1 MSNTNTINDG
11 FPSLIL
17 SKTKEFYLRL
27 DRYWVLYPALTIV
40 FNLYFL
46 VELSNLTFL
55 VLGSGLSDSGFSFFT
70 MLSLWLIGVAQLAN
84 ILICVALFKAL
95 KGQKALGINLAALSL
110 ILALISGSWLLM
122 IIGGLVFS
130 SKPFS
135 GAAFDWSPEWYK
147 KYIIFLGG
155 LNL

>member
-1 MSNTNTINDG
+1 
-11 FPSLIL
+11 
-17 SKTKEFYLRL
+17 
-27 DRYWVLYPALTIV
+27 
-40 FNLYFL
+40 
-46 VELSNLTFL
+46 
-55 VLGSGLSDSGFSFFT
+55 

-110 ILALISGSWLLM
+110 VLALISGSWLLM
-122 IIGGLVFS
+122 IIGALVFS
-130 SKPFS
+130 SRPFS
-135 GAAFDWSPEWYK
+135 SAAFDWSPEWYK